1 MRLAAKEVKH
11 LSEGGWKLK
20 LLLLLLPWQK
30 KCTHYRRRRHTVGTG
45 ETGKQDEICM
55 QTAVQQ
61 FCELCKREIARRG
74 KANAHGREV
83 NCHDQL
89 TCTSLRRIIN
99 FMAWRTGPTAAAC
112 FQDVTKNLRDLFG
125 SFNSPPAADD
135 RQLSDYFHFIFFRK
149 NRNEMR
155 FFSGLSSTCVHEGW
169 AKRVKKIFNMWWW
182 TWLVPRRK
190 HTTTLHGSIFF
201 LFSLL
206 LIDRVRQPS
215 LIGRQWKHFSAFL
228 FSSSWVCPRKKKTV
242 SISEKLTRAHAH
254 LN

>member
-1 MRLAAKEVKH
+1 MEIKIIIIALALAEKMHTLSSSSSAHSRNRGDRQAGWDMHANSSFVNYAKGK
-11 LSEGGWKLK
+11 LPGEGRR
-20 LLLLLLPWQK
+20 
-30 KCTHYRRRRHTVGTG
+30 THM
-45 ETGKQDEICM
+45 EGKW
-55 QTAVQQ
+55 TATINSHA
-61 FCELCKREIARRG
+61 L
-74 KANAHGREV
+74 
-83 NCHDQL
+83 
-89 TCTSLRRIIN
+89 LRRIIN
-99 FMAWRTGPTAAAC
+99 FMAWRTGPTTAAC

-135 RQLSDYFHFIFFRK
+135 RQLSDYFHFLFFRK

-155 FFSGLSSTCVHEGW
+155 FFFSGLSSTCVHEGW

-228 FSSSWVCPRKKKTV
+228 FSSSWVCPRKIKTV
-242 SISEKLTRAHAH
+242 SISEKLTRARAH